1 MKYLRL
7 CRKQLEQ
14 IGKNIYMYRRQP
26 IVFRTSHTRRTIH
39 NGTAVSDLFFFP
51 PSRCP
56 DCCAMLQYIFNSSK
70 KKNVDPKYKNGTHTY
85 HEGFYHIKRNLQL
98 SVECIFFTYT
108 RAHIGFTEL
117 QTITINL
124 VGNNPAGPLD
134 RPFTN
139 YIIIFFFLDG
149 RKTAR
154 QIWSLILN
162 RNHQPDKQ
170 TTKTHRRILM
180 AAVLLLQLF
189 VVQTKCDQHHHIIV
203 AECK

>member
-124 VGNNPAGPLD
+124 VGNNPAGPLG

-139 YIIIFFFLDG
+139 YIIFFFFWMDG
-149 RKTAR
+149 KLHDK
-154 QIWSLILN
+154 WSLILN